1 MENPT
6 DTRDP
11 WQQPGP
17 PADLSEP
24 VRPRPSIGKPWAFG
38 IIGLVIGVAIGAI
51 VGQLSTGTPASSAEV
66 QSEAST
72 QLITD
77 AVTTCDVEDSLGVD
91 VMDEG
96 ASLQLSTT
104 GEESSGAS
112 YIEVICVLQKLD
124 VPESVVARFGTTR
137 ALDGQ
142 QTADW
147 DGFTASWGY
156 HPDTGLDIVV
166 EPQPQD

>member
-1 MENPT
+1 MEHPT
-6 DTRDP
+6 GTRDP

-24 VRPRPSIGKPWAFG
+24 VRLGPSIGKPWAFG

-51 VGQLSTGTPASSAEV
+51 VGQLSTGTPAVPVESQSA
-66 QSEAST
+66 AST

-77 AVTTCDVEDSLGVD
+77 AVADCDVEDSLGVD